1 MSVDCTFSLQLHNNQ
16 SALPGAGD
24 RGTAQVE
31 VTRRGV
37 IMLWAEHNNTEG
49 NPLKANHQPTNPN
62 FPTPPPLISC
72 PQATPCITRL
82 NGKQGNCPT
91 VELEE
96 LEKTKAER
104 GKMEELL
111 LSAGPETDIICSTSE
126 QHCIKLR
133 LLLSPCVLSWCRS

>member
-37 IMLWAEHNNTEG
+37 IMLWAGHNNTEG
-49 NPLKANHQPTNPN
+49 NPLKANHQPT
-62 FPTPPPLISC
+62 PTSPHRLLSYPA

-82 NGKQGNCPT
+82 NGKLGIAP
-91 VELEE
+91 L
-96 LEKTKAER
+96 
-104 GKMEELL
+104 
-111 LSAGPETDIICSTSE
+111 
-126 QHCIKLR
+126 
-133 LLLSPCVLSWCRS
+133 